1 MTNEHSPTTSP
12 DYSDNRQAVYVS
24 VRLPPQE
31 NPITVY
37 ALLGLSILVYL
48 AQMISEITLGNDL
61 PVYLGAKWNEAIQ
74 AGQVWRL
81 FTPML
86 LHGSLIHLG
95 FNMYA
100 LLVIGSGL
108 ERYYGHLRFLLL
120 YILAGYAGNA
130 MSFLMNPNLSVG
142 ASTAL
147 FGLIAAQ
154 GIFVLKN
161 RFLFGQKRSY
171 SILINTVFIAFV
183 NLLIGSL
190 STGIDNWGH
199 LGGLVGGFAFAW
211 FAGPV
216 FHVKGDIPN
225 LSLVENNSKERTW
238 LTTVVL
244 GIVLSFWVASVI
256 FLRRFGL

>member
-1 MTNEHSPTTSP
+1 MTNEHSPTTSSAYP
-12 DYSDNRQAVYVS
+12 DNQQAAYVS
-24 VRLPPQE
+24 VRLPYHE
-31 NPITVY
+31 NPIMVY
-37 ALLGLSILVYL
+37 VLLGLSVLVYL
-48 AQMISEITLGNDL
+48 AQMISEVTLGNDL

-86 LHGSLIHLG
+86 LHGSLVHIG

-120 YILAGYAGNA
+120 YILAGYTGNA
-130 MSFLMNPNLSVG
+130 MSFLMSPNLSVG

-161 RFLFGQKRSY
+161 RFMFGQKRSY
-171 SILINTVFIAFV
+171 AILTNTVFIALA
-183 NLLIGSL
+183 NLLIGFL
-190 STGIDNWGH
+190 SNGIDNWGH
-199 LGGLVGGFAFAW
+199 FGGLVGGFAFAW

-216 FHVKGDIPN
+216 FHVEGEIPN
-225 LSLVENNSKERTW
+225 LSLAENNPRKRTW
-238 LTTVVL
+238 LTAVAL
-244 GIVLSFWVASVI
+244 GIAISFLVTLVI